1 MPEGDQIENIDKVEE
16 EIKEEEKQSEE
27 AINKE
32 EEEFKGMEAFIN
44 AIEEEK
50 EEFKDKYLRALAN
63 YENLRKR
70 AIQEKERTYSL
81 ALEEVFRKILPILDD
96 FKRAFESFSNSEKH
110 KDDYKSFYEGIRL
123 IHSNFENLLKTY
135 NIEPFESTGEQFDPA
150 KHEAIHV
157 VEHNDEEEGKILEE
171 TEIGYKIKDKVLRPA
186 KVIVAKKPEKKQ
198 DESNEENKNE
208 GGKAE

>member
-1 MPEGDQIENIDKVEE
+1 MPEGDQVDNIDKIEE
-16 EIKEEEKQSEE
+16 EIKEEEKKSEE
-27 AINKE
+27 EIDE
-32 EEEFKGMEAFIN
+32 EEKEFKGMEAFIN

-70 AIQEKERTYSL
+70 AIQEKEKTYNL

-135 NIEPFESTGEQFDPA
+135 NIEPFESLGEKFDPA
-150 KHEAIHV
+150 RHEAIHV
-157 VEHNDEEEGKILEE
+157 IEHNDEEEGKILEE
-171 TEIGYKIKDKVLRPA
+171 SEIGYKIKDRVLRPA
-186 KVIVAKKPEKKQ
+186 KVIVAKKPEENQ
-198 DESNEENKNE
+198 DENNQENKN
-208 GGKAE
+208 